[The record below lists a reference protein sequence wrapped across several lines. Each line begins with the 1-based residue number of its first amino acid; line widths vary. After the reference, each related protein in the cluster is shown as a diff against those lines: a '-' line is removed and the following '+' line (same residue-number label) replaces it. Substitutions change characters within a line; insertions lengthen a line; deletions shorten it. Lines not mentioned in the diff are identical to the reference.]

1 MQKEVI
7 GSKGDIYTLEI
18 TENPFSIHCNCK
30 AGSMGMLCKH
40 TLNLL
45 LSDAVSALL
54 PKDIK
59 IAYEN
64 YISTQQEVEIAKKAS
79 DKAKK
84 KLGKLLRK

>member
-45 LSDAVSALL
+45 LSDDVSALL
-54 PKDIK
+54 PEDIK
-59 IAYEN
+59 IAHDN
-64 YISTQQEVEIAKKAS
+64 YISAKQEVEIAKKAS

-84 KLGKLLRK
+84 KLGKLLLK

>member
-7 GSKGDIYTLEI
+7 GSKGDIYTIEI

-45 LSDAVSALL
+45 LSDDISALL

-59 IAYEN
+59 IAYDD
-64 YISTQQEVEIAKKAS
+64 YISTQQKVEIAKKAS

-84 KLGKLLRK
+84 KLGKLLVK

>member
-1 MQKEVI
+1 MQKELI
-7 GSKGDIYTLEI
+7 GSKGDIYTIEI
-18 TENPFSIHCNCK
+18 TENSFSIHCNCK

-40 TLNLL
+40 TWNLL
-45 LSDAVSALL
+45 LSDDISALL

-79 DKAKK
+79 DEAKK
-84 KLGKLLRK
+84 NLGKLLLK

>member
-7 GSKGDIYTLEI
+7 GSKGDIYTIEI

-45 LSDAVSALL
+45 LSDDISALL
-54 PKDIK
+54 PEDIK

-84 KLGKLLRK
+84 KLGKLLLK

>member
-1 MQKEVI
+1 MQREVI
-7 GSKGDIYTLEI
+7 GSKGDTYTIEI

-45 LSDAVSALL
+45 LSDDVSALL
-54 PKDIK
+54 PEDIK
-59 IAYEN
+59 IAHDN
-64 YISTQQEVEIAKKAS
+64 YISAQQEVEIAKKTS

-84 KLGKLLRK
+84 KLGKLLLK

>member
-7 GSKGDIYTLEI
+7 GSKVDIYTIEI

-30 AGSMGMLCKH
+30 TGSIGILCKH
-40 TLNLL
+40 TLYLL
-45 LSDAVSALL
+45 LSDDISALL

-59 IAYEN
+59 IAYDN

-84 KLGKLLRK
+84 KLGKLLVK

>member
-7 GSKGDIYTLEI
+7 GSKGDIYTIEI

-45 LSDAVSALL
+45 LSDDISALL

-84 KLGKLLRK
+84 KFRKLLLK